1 MRTRIKIEQIANE
14 ILNKF
19 NIDEVPVPLDKIAEG
34 LNLYIQEEK
43 LEGDL
48 SGILLRNNNK
58 NIIGVNSNHNDNRR
72 RFTIAHEIG
81 HFLLHEGNQVH
92 IDRTFKVNFRDKNSS
107 LANSVE
113 EIEANA
119 FAAALLMPEKKLKQF
134 YNKKLKEGIDFE
146 HSDELEQIAKTFK
159 VSKQAL
165 MIRLFKLGLIDDL
178 GI

>member
-1 MRTRIKIEQIANE
+1 MKTKKKIEQKANE
-14 ILNKF
+14 LLKMF
-19 NIDEVPVPLDKIAEG
+19 NIDEVPIPLDKIAEG
-34 LNLYIQEEK
+34 LKISIQEEK

-48 SGILLRNNNK
+48 SGVLIRDSDK
-58 NIIGVNSNHNDNRR
+58 TVIGVNSKHLPNRQ

-81 HFLLHEGNQVH
+81 HFILHEGNPIH
-92 IDRTFKVNFRDKNSS
+92 IDRTFRVNFRDKNSS
-107 LANSVE
+107 LANSIE

-146 HSDELEQIAKTFK
+146 HSDELDSIAETFQ

>member
-1 MRTRIKIEQIANE
+1 MRTRKKIEQKANE
-14 ILNKF
+14 LLKTF
-19 NIDEVPVPLDKIAEG
+19 KIDEVPIALDKIAEG
-34 LNLYIQEEK
+34 LNLIIQEEK

-48 SGILLRNNNK
+48 SGVLLRDVDK
-58 NIIGVNSNHNDNRR
+58 TIIGVNSAHSENRK

-81 HFLLHEGNQVH
+81 HYLLHKGNPVH
-92 IDRTFKVNFRDKNSS
+92 IDRTFKVNYRDQSSS
-107 LANSVE
+107 LANNVE

-119 FAAALLMPEKKLKQF
+119 FAAALLMPEKLLKQF

-146 HSDELEQIAKTFK
+146 DSDELEQIAKDFK

-165 MIRLFKLGLIDDL
+165 MIRLFRLGLIDDL